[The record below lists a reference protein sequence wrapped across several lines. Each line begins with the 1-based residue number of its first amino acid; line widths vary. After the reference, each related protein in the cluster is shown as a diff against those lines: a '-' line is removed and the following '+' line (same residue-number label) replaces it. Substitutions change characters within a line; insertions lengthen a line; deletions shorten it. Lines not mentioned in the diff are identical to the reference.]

1 MNSFALFLSLLPG
14 VADRPLA
21 IRAEHVLLGDGRAL
35 EPGVVLVE
43 HGKIQRVG
51 TEKDVEVPEDAGRVD
66 HKGWLSA
73 GLIGLHGYSS
83 ATGELRDTTRA
94 TLPEARVA
102 WAFDARHP
110 ELLDLLAE
118 GVTSLVLT
126 PSPASLSGGA
136 SAVVKCAGGKVVT
149 REAQLALGFSA
160 QNLSFNRFP
169 TSHGG
174 ALAELERLF
183 EKPTGTIEKC
193 AQREIPALFEVQTP
207 VDVQR
212 AIEFARRHKL
222 AGALSGADW
231 TGEIAEIVK
240 ASGLS
245 VVAPTLRV
253 GEERRTLRA
262 MVALGAADVPFGFGL
277 DAPFSHPAT
286 LRLSAALCVRE
297 GLARDK
303 AWRGLTAESA
313 RIAGIEK
320 RVGSV
325 AEGLD
330 ADLVLWSGDPLELS
344 SSVVAVYVD
353 GERAFAAEER

>member
-1 MNSFALFLSLLPG
+1 MSSFALFLSLLPG

-21 IRAEHVLLGDGRAL
+21 IRAEHVLLGDGRTL
-35 EPGVVLVE
+35 EPGVVVIE
-43 HGKIQRVG
+43 GGKLQHVG
-51 TEKDVEVPEDAGRVD
+51 AEKDVDVPAGAGRID

-73 GLIGLHGYSS
+73 GLIGLHGYST
-83 ATGELRDTTRA
+83 ATGELRDTTRT

-110 ELLDLLAE
+110 ELRDLLAE
-118 GVTSLVLT
+118 GVTSFVLT
-126 PSPASLSGGA
+126 PSPSSLSGGA
-136 SAVVKCAGGKVVT
+136 SAFVKCAGGKIVT
-149 REAQLALGFSA
+149 REAQLSLGFSD

-183 EKPTGTIEKC
+183 AKPTGTIEKC
-193 AQREIPALFEVQTP
+193 AQGELSALFEVETP
-207 VDVQR
+207 SDVHR
-212 AIEFARRHKL
+212 AIDFAKRHKL
-222 AGALSGADW
+222 VGALSGADW
-231 TGEIAEIVK
+231 TGEVAKDVK

-245 VVAPTLRV
+245 VVASTLRV
-253 GEERRTLRA
+253 GEDRRTLRA

-286 LRLSAALCVRE
+286 LRLSAALCIRE

-313 RIAGIEK
+313 RIAGVEK
-320 RVGSV
+320 RVGNL